1 MDKRHV
7 IIASDTVPQSRQLL
21 LYSDDLDRLWQGVA
35 DVPEFV
41 VGGVVGYEQ
50 SLFVASSGPADD
62 PSAANRGLDDRNEG
76 SELALEDAVEVVRA
90 SGCDKAISVG

>member
-1 MDKRHV
+1 M
-7 IIASDTVPQSRQLL
+7 
-21 LYSDDLDRLWQGVA
+21 
-35 DVPEFV
+35 PEFV

-62 PSAANRGLDDRNEG
+62 PSATNRGLDDRNEG